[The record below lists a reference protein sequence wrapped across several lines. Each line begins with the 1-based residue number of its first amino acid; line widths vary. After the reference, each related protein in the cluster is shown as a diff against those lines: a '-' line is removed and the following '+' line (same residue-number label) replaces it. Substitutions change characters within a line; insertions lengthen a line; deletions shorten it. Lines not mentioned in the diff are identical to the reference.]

1 MKSSLV
7 RIGGLLA
14 LLGGVAGLLGFL
26 VLPFGMNP
34 IYLRIYPGIELI
46 QSYMRRAGTVTSSSY
61 SGQIDYKTYI
71 PFLISYISMWAIP
84 VIFALLALLALF
96 LVFKRRIGRV
106 LPLLCLV
113 LSVLGVIGLFLAFL
127 EYADNG
133 GNLLYFMFSHNS
145 LFTPIIG
152 VGWWICLGGALC
164 AFVASILAFRGR
176 QPAPF
181 QR

>member
-34 IYLRIYPGIELI
+34 IYLRMYPGIQLI
-46 QSYMRRAGTVTSSSY
+46 QSYMRRAGATAFSSY
-61 SGQIDYKTYI
+61 GGQIDYKTYI

-96 LVFKRRIGRV
+96 LLFRRRIGRA
-106 LPLLCLV
+106 LPLFCLV
-113 LSVLGVIGLFLAFL
+113 LSLLAVIGLFLAFV

-152 VGWWICLGGALC
+152 IGWWVCLGGTLC
-164 AFVASILAFRGR
+164 AFVASIFAFRGR
-176 QPAPF
+176 QRASF
-181 QR
+181 